1 MNTLLIGIVVFA
13 CCAGGSALGM
23 VIGAALPRQHLS
35 ADSKDAIKVAIA
47 VVATLSALVVG
58 LLISSAK
65 TSFDSKDR
73 QVKQAAAHIIQLDRT
88 MKQYGPETAPARERL
103 RQIVS
108 RVLAAVWPD
117 QDQGPIDM
125 EKILTGQGTTDIQ
138 TALLKLTPE
147 NDAQRWLQ
155 QTALQL
161 CNQIEQVRLNVIE
174 QQESGIRWPFV
185 VILVFWFVIIFFS
198 FGLFAPRNRMVA
210 GMLGVCALSVAGA
223 LYLIVQMDRPFSGL
237 IEISGKPLQ
246 IALDQIGK

>member
-1 MNTLLIGIVVFA
+1 MNTLLIGIAVFA

-23 VIGAALPRQHLS
+23 VIGAALPRHHLS
-35 ADSKDAIKVAIA
+35 ADSKDAIKVATA

-65 TSFDSKDR
+65 TSFDSKDKE
-73 QVKQAAAHIIQLDRT
+73 VKQAAAHIIQLDRT
-88 MKQYGPETAPARERL
+88 MKQYGSQTAAAREHL

-108 RVLAAVWPD
+108 RVLKAVWSD
-117 QDQGPIDM
+117 QRQGPIDM
-125 EKILTGQGTTDIQ
+125 ETILTGQGTSDIQ
-138 TALLKLTPE
+138 TALLELKPE
-147 NDAQRWLQ
+147 SDAQRWLQ
-155 QTALQL
+155 QSALQL
-161 CNQIEQVRLNVIE
+161 CSQIEQARLNVIE

-185 VILVFWFVIIFFS
+185 VILVFWFAIIFFS

-246 IALDQIGK
+246 IALDQVGK